1 MSQEN
6 VEVARRWIALS
17 NAGDLPAI
25 FELLDPDIEC
35 FPAEGEPEATPFQG
49 REAYMSRAED
59 AREAFDEHAIEVSEY
74 IDLGEYVAVVGRIE
88 ARGRAS
94 RAQVSG
100 DEVWL
105 LRFKDGK
112 CIEYRE
118 CGTKAQALEA
128 AGLRE

>member
-6 VEVARRWIALS
+6 VEIVRRWIGLS

-35 FPAEGEPEATPFQG
+35 FPAEGEPEAAPFRG
-49 REAYMSRAED
+49 RAAYMERATD
-59 AREAFDEHAIEVSEY
+59 AREAFDEHRIEVSEY
-74 IDLGEYVAVVGRIE
+74 IDLGEYVAVVARID

-94 RAQVSG
+94 RARVSG

-112 CIEYRE
+112 CVEYRE
-118 CGTKAQALEA
+118 CGTKERALEA
-128 AGLRE
+128 AGGSE